1 MKEKSV
7 LSGLKI
13 GVIGAGNMGKAL
25 VKGLVEKSVYP
36 QNISVFDLDTK
47 KIEALKKEAHVKIVK
62 SSRQCASLSDIVIL
76 AVKPKDLP
84 QVAEEIASVLGKD
97 VLVISIAAGVTIA
110 KIEGYFSARGG
121 SLPVQQAGAFGGK
134 KPVSIVR
141 VMPNMPALVG
151 AGMSAFS
158 LGKHAMSKHK
168 KIAEGILSAIGEVV
182 EMPERM
188 LDLVTA
194 VSGSGP
200 AYFFL
205 LAEKLIEAAYE
216 MGMKVDIAKRLVYQT
231 AFGSGKVLAQ
241 SGEDP
246 EDLIERVASKG
257 GTTEAALKIF
267 QKQGIGK
274 IIQDAVKAAYKRSKA
289 ISMGE

>member
-1 MKEKSV
+1 MREKSV

-13 GVIGAGNMGKAL
+13 GLIGAGNMGKAL

-47 KIEALKKEAHVKIVK
+47 KTTAIKKEAHVKLAK
-62 SSRQCASLSDIVIL
+62 SSRQCASLSDVVIL
-76 AVKPKDLP
+76 AVKPKDIQ
-84 QVAEEIASVLGKD
+84 QVSEDITSVLGKD
-97 VLVISIAAGVTIA
+97 ALVISIAAGIPLA
-110 KIEGYFSARGG
+110 KIESYF
-121 SLPVQQAGAFGGK
+121 K
-134 KPVSIVR
+134 KPVSLIR

-151 AGMSAFS
+151 SGMSAYS
-158 LGKHAMSKHK
+158 LGKHAANKHK

-182 EMPERM
+182 ETPERM

-205 LAEKLIEAAYE
+205 VAEKLIEAAYE
-216 MGMKVDIAKRLVYQT
+216 LGMKVDVAKRLVYQT
-231 AFGSGKVLAQ
+231 AFGSGKVLAL

-246 EDLIERVASKG
+246 EVLIERVASKG
-257 GTTEAALKIF
+257 GTTEAALKVF

-274 IIQDAVKAAYKRSKA
+274 IIQDAVKAAYKRSKE
-289 ISMGE
+289 ISRGE

>member
-1 MKEKSV
+1 MREKSV

-36 QNISVFDLDTK
+36 QNISIFDLDKK
-47 KIEALKKEAHVKIVK
+47 KIEGIKKEVHVKLAR
-62 SSRQCASLSDIVIL
+62 SNRHCASLSDVLIL
-76 AVKPKDLP
+76 AVKPKDIQ
-84 QVAEEIASVLGKD
+84 QVAEEVASVLEKD
-97 VLVISIAAGVTIA
+97 SLVISIAAGVTIA
-110 KIEGYFSARGG
+110 KIEAYFSARGG
-121 SLPVQQAGAFGGK
+121 SAEGGK
-134 KPVSIVR
+134 KPVSLIR

-151 AGMSAFS
+151 CGMSAFS
-158 LGKHAMSKHK
+158 PGKHATQKHK
-168 KIAEGILSAIGEVV
+168 KIAEGILSAVGEVV
-182 EMPERM
+182 ETPERL

-205 LAEKLIEAAYE
+205 FAEKLIEAAYE
-216 MGMKVDIAKRLVYQT
+216 MGMKVDVAKRLVYQT
-231 AFGSGKVLAQ
+231 VLGSGKVLAL

-246 EDLIERVASKG
+246 EILIERIASKG

-267 QKQGIGK
+267 QKEGIGK
-274 IIQDAVKAAYKRSKA
+274 IIQEAVKAAYKRSKE
-289 ISMGE
+289 ISREE

>member
-1 MKEKSV
+1 MREKSV

-13 GVIGAGNMGKAL
+13 GVVGAGNMGKAI
-25 VKGLVEKSVYP
+25 VKGLVERSVYP
-36 QNISVFDLDTK
+36 QNISIFDLDVK
-47 KIEALKKEAHVKIVK
+47 KINAIKKESHVKLAK
-62 SSRQCASLSDIVIL
+62 SNRQCASLSDVVIL
-76 AVKPKDLP
+76 AVKPKDIP
-84 QVAEEIASVLGKD
+84 QVAAEIASVLGKET
-97 VLVISIAAGVTIA
+97 LVISIAAGVTIA
-110 KIEGYFSARGG
+110 KIEGYF
-121 SLPVQQAGAFGGK
+121 K
-134 KPVSIVR
+134 KPVSLIR

-151 AGMSAFS
+151 SGMSAFS
-158 LGKHAMSKHK
+158 VGRHATGKHK

-182 EMPERM
+182 ETPERM

-216 MGMKVDIAKRLVYQT
+216 MGMKVDVAKRLVYQT

-246 EDLIERVASKG
+246 EVLIERVASKG
-257 GTTEAALKIF
+257 GTTEAALKVF

-274 IIQDAVKAAYKRSKA
+274 IIQDAVKAAYKRSKE
-289 ISMGE
+289 ISRGE

>member
-1 MKEKSV
+1 
-7 LSGLKI
+7 
-13 GVIGAGNMGKAL
+13 MGQAL

-36 QNISVFDLDTK
+36 QNLSIFDLDK
-47 KIEALKKEAHVKIVK
+47 KKTEAVKKETHVKLSK
-62 SSRQCASLSDIVIL
+62 SARQCASLSDVIIL
-76 AVKPKDLP
+76 AVKPKDI
-84 QVAEEIASVLGKD
+84 QGVAEDISSVLTQSS
-97 VLVISIAAGVTIA
+97 LVISIAAGVPIA
-110 KIEGYFSARGG
+110 KIEAYFG
-121 SLPVQQAGAFGGK
+121 
-134 KPVSIVR
+134 KPVSVVR

-151 AGMSAFS
+151 VGMSAIS
-158 LGKHAMSKHK
+158 LGKHATEKHRR
-168 KIAEGILSAIGEVV
+168 IAEAIFNAIGEVLV
-182 EMPERM
+182 IQEKF

-216 MGMKVDIAKRLVYQT
+216 MGMKAETAKRLVYQT
-231 AFGSGKVLAQ
+231 ALGSGKVLVE

-257 GTTEAALKIF
+257 GTTESALKVF

-274 IIQDAVKAAYKRSKA
+274 IIQDAVKAAYQRSKE
-289 ISMGE
+289 ISKGE